1 MGALLLQAYCLGVK
15 GIQAPGDAQAAH
27 AVTPKVLDS
36 PRCQSHRIAAE
47 AVAARC
53 LEALRSLNQAEK
65 GLLKQ
70 IVVLSTATA
79 QLPVH
84 GEMGQSAVT
93 QDLRVAFLN

>member
-1 MGALLLQAYCLGVK
+1 MGALLLQANCLGVK
-15 GIQAPGDAQAAH
+15 GIQAPGDTQAAH
-27 AVTPKVLDS
+27 AVAPKVLDA
-36 PRCQSHRIAAE
+36 PRCQSHRVAAE
-47 AVAARC
+47 TVAARC
-53 LEALRSLNQAEK
+53 LEALGSLNQAEK

-79 QLPVH
+79 QLPVR